1 MNQWKTWAI
10 AALIVLVGAGV
21 FLALR
26 MRNNTSQ
33 SDSLTQIVAVQKG
46 DLVAAIT
53 PTGEVSAER
62 RVQLGFNVSRI
73 SLIEL
78 HVTTGQQVKQ
88 GDVLARIDTT
98 SLERAVEQAAE
109 DLLSAEEALE
119 KAKQPPTELDTLK
132 SELAVVQAEAAL
144 EDAKQALDAL
154 LDANADANQA
164 AVRKAELDLQIAQI
178 NLTIARHSS
187 AVGKNVRD
195 LEYSVAWNERQ
206 LRDLEAQR
214 QQGHVTEEAV
224 DKQAEALAKVK
235 VQLES
240 AKSTAETALAA
251 AQDQVTQ
258 AEEALAK
265 LKAGSEASALTQARY
280 KVALAEY
287 NLAQAQDNLASLLAG
302 PDAKTVQLAQ
312 QRYDAAKATLDEA
325 KSALE
330 AATLTAPFDG
340 TVISVGAQVGDL
352 VSSNTTVVTL
362 ADLSNMRVL
371 ANVDE
376 TDISKVEVGQDVL
389 ITFDAFAGYQFWG
402 KVLEVPLEGNLTQNV
417 VRYQVVVSLPD
428 MSGIALRSGMTANL
442 TIVVGYRENVLL
454 VPILAVRD
462 AEQGQ
467 VVILQD
473 SLRGSGVT
481 APVEVG
487 LNDGTYVEVTK
498 GVQEGDHVLVEYQPV
513 QQQTG
518 FLIGTGVAVPGRQE
532 FGR

>member
-1 MNQWKTWAI
+1 MSQWKTWAV
-10 AALIVLVGAGV
+10 AAIIVLVGAGV

-33 SDSLTQIVAVQKG
+33 ADSLSQIVAVQRG

-109 DLLSAEEALE
+109 DLLLAEEALE

-144 EDAKQALDAL
+144 EDAKQAIEDVSTPDA
-154 LDANADANQA
+154 
-164 AVRKAELDLQIAQI
+164 
-178 NLTIARHSS
+178 T
-187 AVGKNVRD
+187 
-195 LEYSVAWNERQ
+195 
-206 LRDLEAQR
+206 
-214 QQGHVTEEAV
+214 AV
-224 DKQAEALAKVK
+224 DKATRALQQAEANLSALRSDSSSQSQIDRLQFLANVAE
-235 VQLES
+235 VEHGALLTS
-240 AKSTAETALAA
+240 DLSTELGRDRLLLAYNRMLDTRDNLDAALARA
-251 AQDQVTQ
+251 ALDLINAQEKVTQ

-265 LKAGSEASALTQARY
+265 LKAGPEAAALTQARY

-302 PDAKTVQLAQ
+302 PDAKAVQLAQ
-312 QRYDAAKATLDEA
+312 QRYDTAKAALDEA

-352 VSSNTTVVTL
+352 ISSNTTVVTL
-362 ADLSNMRVL
+362 ADLSNMRVV

-402 KVLEVPLEGNLTQNV
+402 KVLEVPLEGSLVQNV
-417 VRYQVVVSLPD
+417 VRYQVVASLPD

-442 TIVVGYRENVLL
+442 TIVVGYRESVLL

-518 FLIGTGVAVPGRQE
+518 FLQGSGLNMPGLRQQL
-532 FGR
+532 GR